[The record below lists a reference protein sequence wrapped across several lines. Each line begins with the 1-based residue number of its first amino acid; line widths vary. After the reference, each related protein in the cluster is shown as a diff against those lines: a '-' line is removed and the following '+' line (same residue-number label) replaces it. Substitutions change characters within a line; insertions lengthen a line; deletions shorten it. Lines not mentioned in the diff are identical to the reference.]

1 MTLRVFAI
9 VLLAVP
15 AWAQTGAAN
24 GSIRGLVH
32 DPNQAAVA
40 NAEVS
45 ARNVDT
51 GFERR
56 AVTNSEGEFEV
67 PLLPLGR
74 YRVTLAVPGFAA
86 YQQNG
91 IVVTPRA
98 LQQPRYRFAARL
110 YTLGYAFNTNDST
123 GDTGSPVTDST
134 NLKRDYGLSSSDQR
148 HRFVLQGVWQ
158 PHAPLTGFAG
168 QAANG
173 WLVAPNVTWTSGFP
187 INAVAGSDLNGDSIN
202 NDRPLFRGRNDT
214 PGYGFQEVNLRVS
227 RTFELRERL
236 SLEIIAEAE
245 NLFNSLNVACTT
257 GGCTGAVVN
266 NANAADFRRITVATD
281 SRQIQLGARIRF

>member
-40 NAEVS
+40 NAEVA

-98 LQQPRYRFAARL
+98 LQQPRYRFAARVVH
-110 YTLGYAFNTNDST
+110 T
-123 GDTGSPVTDST
+123 GLCLQHQRFHRRYRKP
-134 NLKRDYGLSSSDQR
+134 RDRFHQPEARLRLSSSDQR